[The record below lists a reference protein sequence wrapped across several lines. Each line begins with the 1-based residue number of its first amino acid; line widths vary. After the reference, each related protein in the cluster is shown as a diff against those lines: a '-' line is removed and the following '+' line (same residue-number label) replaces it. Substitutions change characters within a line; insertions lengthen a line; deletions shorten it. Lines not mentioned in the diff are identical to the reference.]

1 MGAKRLS
8 AESDVLWRSARIANR
23 LLRDKRSGP
32 NQADQFAHGE
42 STWTGTLYTG
52 RAIAAL
58 GPFRLSGCPRGSLS
72 RDRNGR
78 RIQVIAFVL
87 GDLDRGRPEEIVIR
101 FASCLG
107 GGTLDHLPA
116 DLKTDHP
123 LLLLR
128 VPVYGCV
135 ADFHH
140 GTFLHEGLRNGLL
153 LLVLSGDLRAEA
165 TVRFPAYA

>member
-1 MGAKRLS
+1 
-8 AESDVLWRSARIANR
+8 
-23 LLRDKRSGP
+23 
-32 NQADQFAHGE
+32 
-42 STWTGTLYTG
+42 
-52 RAIAAL
+52 AIAAL

-87 GDLDRGRPEEIVIR
+87 GDLDGGRPEEIIIR

-128 VPVYGCV
+128 VPVYGCI

-140 GTFLHEGLRNGLL
+140 GTFLHEGLRDGLL

-165 TVRFPAYA
+165 TVRFPAYAGTLTRSNTCQIAYRLQNGATTNGSGNAALEILA